1 MTDVPI
7 RVDRVSKRFDKT
19 VALDDVSLEI
29 HRGEIFGLLG
39 PNGAGKTTLI
49 RTILDIIKPDS
60 GRVEIFGRPFRP
72 GGSRSTRI
80 PARGTR
86 PLSART
92 GRGGAASISD
102 A

>member
-49 RTILDIIKPDS
+49 RTVLTSSNPTAVEWKASVVVYIARIAIAWDI
-60 GRVEIFGRPFRP
+60 
-72 GGSRSTRI
+72 
-80 PARGTR
+80 
-86 PLSART
+86 
-92 GRGGAASISD
+92 
-102 A
+102 